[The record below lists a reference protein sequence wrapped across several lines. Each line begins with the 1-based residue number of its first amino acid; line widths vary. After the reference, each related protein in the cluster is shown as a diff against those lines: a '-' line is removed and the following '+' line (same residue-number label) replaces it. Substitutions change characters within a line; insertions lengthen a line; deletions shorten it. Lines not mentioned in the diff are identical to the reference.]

1 MWREKDP
8 TPNIYDEKAQM
19 NNGMVISKVIF
30 SQNLE
35 MTIKACLEGVWGGES
50 FELTA

>member
-19 NNGMVISKVIF
+19 NNGMVISTVIF
-30 SQNLE
+30 SENLE
-35 MTIKACLEGVWGGES
+35 MAFKACWEGVWRGES